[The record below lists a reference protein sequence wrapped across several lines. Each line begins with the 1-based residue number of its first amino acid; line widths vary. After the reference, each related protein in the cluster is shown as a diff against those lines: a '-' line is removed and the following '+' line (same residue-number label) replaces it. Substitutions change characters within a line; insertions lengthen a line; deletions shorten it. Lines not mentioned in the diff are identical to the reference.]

1 MKPTNKPMKRLSIYL
16 FLIFFSLPTPSQA
29 EDIRDFQIEGMSI
42 GDSLLDYFSEK
53 EIKKAKRYDHTNTS
67 WKSDKMFQLRTY
79 KKGPYTEIMFSL
91 KKNDKKYIIY
101 GIAGLVKM
109 EYNISECY
117 PKLDMV
123 ADEFKQLFPNAKIRK
138 KNDKHAEDKSGKS
151 KVKSVYF
158 YFSSGGYASVECYD
172 WSKEM
177 GYWDNFR
184 VSVITGEFESWLN
197 SNY

>member
-1 MKPTNKPMKRLSIYL
+1 MRIFIAVLI
-16 FLIFFSLPTPSQA
+16 LIFSLQTPSQA

-101 GIAGLVKM
+101 RISAIIMMGDNIQDCYSKQNEIA
-109 EYNISECY
+109 SE
-117 PKLDMV
+117 L
-123 ADEFKQLFPNAKIRK
+123 QNLFPDIK
-138 KNDKHAEDKSGKS
+138 KKEKTYSHRGDKSGKS
-151 KVKSVYF
+151 KIKAVYF
-158 YFSSGGYASVECYD
+158 LLNNQVNLSDKISVDCYD
-172 WSKEM
+172 WSKKM
-177 GYWDNFR
+177 KYGDNLR
-184 VSVITGEFESWLN
+184 LVIASAESRDWIVN
-197 SNY
+197 RAFK